1 MCILQI
7 AVAMVAVEI
16 LRTVEQNPRITPLEI
31 SKKLGISL
39 QYIRNTLRI
48 LTELKLL
55 ETPVRGVYVL
65 TEVGKHVLKQVLEA
79 KPTSR
84 KSAL

>member
-1 MCILQI
+1 
-7 AVAMVAVEI
+7 MVAIEI
-16 LRTVEQNPRITPLEI
+16 LETIAQNPRITPLEI

-65 TEVGKHVLKQVLEA
+65 TELGKHIIQQISKA
-79 KPTSR
+79 KPPKNR
-84 KSAL
+84 QA

>member
-1 MCILQI
+1 
-7 AVAMVAVEI
+7 MVAVEI
-16 LRTVEQNPRITPLEI
+16 LKIVEQNPRITPLEI

-39 QYIRNTLRI
+39 QYIRNTLRT

-65 TEVGKHVLKQVLEA
+65 TELGKHILKQISNAQPTPTKTSA
-79 KPTSR
+79 K
-84 KSAL
+84 